1 MDKITRRRFL
11 SRAALG
17 CAIGAGG
24 LALAGVIREIIPPLT
39 RTNKKFTIGNL
50 YDYPVNTFTLLPKHK
65 VFILRDHEGVRAMS
79 AVCTH
84 LGCTLKRAED
94 GFLCPCHGSKFDQ
107 KGKVLS
113 GPAPSSLAFFR
124 VDSAPGG
131 QLRVNMDQHVSYEE
145 KFEMS

>member
-1 MDKITRRRFL
+1 
-11 SRAALG
+11 
-17 CAIGAGG
+17 
-24 LALAGVIREIIPPLT
+24 
-39 RTNKKFTIGNL
+39 
-50 YDYPVNTFTLLPKHK
+50 
-65 VFILRDHEGVRAMS
+65 MS

-113 GPAPSSLAFFR
+113 GPAPNSLAFYR

-145 KFEMS
+145 KFEIS